1 MSDRLSVVSIDLVGE
16 VGLSWMPVN
25 LGTSEVFE
33 AENLLC
39 SGEAASSEFNL
50 TSSAV
55 VDLPPGVCGR
65 SPSGSDPMDCRFDE
79 RCSSTSSSSAIS
91 INRRLRELVEDA
103 VDPDAACNEQA
114 AESFVSFNS
123 AAVEIS

>member
-1 MSDRLSVVSIDLVGE
+1 M
-16 VGLSWMPVN
+16 
-25 LGTSEVFE
+25 FE

-50 TSSAV
+50 TSSV
-55 VDLPPGVCGR
+55 VDLLPGVCGR
-65 SPSGSDPMDCRFDE
+65 SPSGSDPTDCRFDD

-103 VDPDAACNEQA
+103 VDPDAACKEQA
-114 AESFVSFNS
+114 ADSLVSFNS
-123 AAVEIS
+123 AAVEISYIAS